1 MQFFLV
7 TFDFL
12 ESYVPIVPNFNSTL
26 VRNPQKLTSYISKK
40 NIHILRRL
48 FTWEENFNLFCLNR
62 CHKWICFDLIP
73 PFFSVECQLLRRRRM
88 LKIQMEELAASWQLF
103 KTFNSCLHKELCERS
118 WVIKKYWT
126 NTYLVMSVMFS
137 SCKFL
142 KLSITFYFSNRSKM
156 L

>member
-1 MQFFLV
+1 MLTRAKKYLYRPF
-7 TFDFL
+7 
-12 ESYVPIVPNFNSTL
+12 TL
-26 VRNPQKLTSYISKK
+26 K
-40 NIHILRRL
+40 
-48 FTWEENFNLFCLNR
+48 ENFNLFCLNG

-137 SCKFL
+137 SCKFR
-142 KLSITFYFSNRSKM
+142 KLSITYFFTLVKYQRCFYRHTNQQYIFSCQF
-156 L
+156 